1 MKALP
6 SIAFNEFRGT
16 AGEVTARRIGGATVL
31 NGRAQHSHVKSPKQS
46 EHRAHFSYIT
56 KQFRLLTSEQQA
68 AWACLASQH
77 REHALIG
84 GGEPLTAFN
93 LFVCLNANRALLG
106 VAPTY
111 EAPSYIHGSSYI
123 AFDDIWLAPSRFM
136 ISGLR
141 DPENK
146 NARLVVRIAST
157 ASNGVTKL
165 WGQTVVLG
173 KFHES
178 DWGDVQL
185 TEAYL
190 DQFGVPIVVGQKYFI
205 ELYWMDEYSGYVS
218 EISRVCYP
226 AVDDLSIHGNQ
237 YVPRK
242 RITQSDVVEN
252 ERNSVT
258 DLKVEYT
265 SGSPLL
271 SVEAQLEGYSNVAAS
286 YIYLNKEIPLPEGTG
301 QLCCWAL
308 ARGTDTFSAQSYEIT
323 INRPSRY
330 SDASMTFAHRGG
342 KYAKPTDI
350 IGGGLLY

>member
-1 MKALP
+1 MH
-6 SIAFNEFRGT
+6 E
-16 AGEVTARRIGGATVL
+16 
-31 NGRAQHSHVKSPKQS
+31 
-46 EHRAHFSYIT
+46 
-56 KQFRLLTSEQQA
+56 
-68 AWACLASQH
+68 C
-77 REHALIG
+77 
-84 GGEPLTAFN
+84 
-93 LFVCLNANRALLG
+93 
-106 VAPTY
+106 
-111 EAPSYIHGSSYI
+111 
-123 AFDDIWLAPSRFM
+123 SR
-136 ISGLR
+136 
-141 DPENK
+141 N
-146 NARLVVRIAST
+146 
-157 ASNGVTKL
+157 
-165 WGQTVVLG
+165 
-173 KFHES
+173 
-178 DWGDVQL
+178 
-185 TEAYL
+185 
-190 DQFGVPIVVGQKYFI
+190 
-205 ELYWMDEYSGYVS
+205 VS
-218 EISRVCYP
+218 EITRFSYS

-242 RITQSDVVEN
+242 RITQSDIVEN